1 MAQTVTPNI
10 LEMEARRLRFQ
21 VLSGLQN
28 TILLKSEESGR
39 RDRNKKEKPK
49 GIYVKTERSKAL

>member
-1 MAQTVTPNI
+1 MAQTVSPNV
-10 LEMEARRLRFQ
+10 LEMEARRLIFQ

-39 RDRNKKEKPK
+39 RDRNKKEKPR
-49 GIYVKTERSKAL
+49 EFM

>member
-28 TILLKSEESGR
+28 TILLKGEESGR
-39 RDRNKKEKPK
+39 RERNKKEKPK
-49 GIYVKTERSKAL
+49 GVYVKTQRSKAL